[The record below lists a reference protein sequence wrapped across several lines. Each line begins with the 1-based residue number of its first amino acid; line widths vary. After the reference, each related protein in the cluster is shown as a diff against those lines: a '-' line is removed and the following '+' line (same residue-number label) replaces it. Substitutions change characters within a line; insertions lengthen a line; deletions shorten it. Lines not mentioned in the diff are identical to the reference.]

1 MACRDRRPTSFTFR
15 CELVDEQSALSTRPC
30 RRLYSKVVH
39 KKGALQIAQP
49 FSSTIIADLEKL
61 LGEDC
66 NGTRKHSRSE
76 YQIRDYR

>member
-1 MACRDRRPTSFTFR
+1 MGGFNDAEALFRRRYIGDFTLDRTGSGRW
-15 CELVDEQSALSTRPC
+15 
-30 RRLYSKVVH
+30 RRLYIKMVH